1 MLARL
6 SKNPPSARLRDGLI
20 ALACLLGQVIYL
32 AVARFGY
39 HRFGF
44 PLDDAWIHQTYARSL
59 AQSGQWAFV
68 PGVAST
74 GSTSILWTLLV
85 TPAHLIHIDPR
96 IWTHALGLASLIAAA
111 LGAARLVDEDKHWV
125 SLFVGLAV
133 AVEWHLVWAASSGM
147 ETILFAAL
155 IIWFWVWFSRNDP
168 AQCQHQWRRGL
179 LLGVWGG
186 LLMWVRPEGVLVLA
200 VTGLYGLFSRGDLR
214 KRLIWSAAAGLGFL
228 LLIVPF
234 FGFNYLIG
242 GAPWPN
248 TFFAKQTEYAA
259 LWSKPYLLRLF
270 EQAKVMWVGG
280 QALLLP
286 GLLAYLWQWA
296 KKRPVEWVNVLP
308 VIWVILH
315 WALYAARLPVTYQ
328 HGRYAIPTAAIL
340 VIYGVRGMV
349 SVIRPRSQQLAPRA
363 ASLVWI
369 SSTVVV
375 FAVMMA
381 WMGAPAYAQDV
392 VFIEDQMV
400 ATAKWLD
407 GHTEPDSV
415 IAAHDIGAL
424 GYFAP
429 RSLIDLAGLVS
440 PEVIP
445 FMTDGEQLG
454 EYIVEM
460 DADYL
465 VVFPAWSQGYEQ
477 LVAGSCFS
485 PVWAADESAGIIE
498 PSPLGPMTVYEV
510 VCRADR

>member
-1 MLARL
+1 MISRL
-6 SKNPPSARLRDGLI
+6 TKQPLSPILRDGLI
-20 ALACLLGQVIYL
+20 ALACLISQVIYL
-32 AVARFGY
+32 AVARIGY

-44 PLDDAWIHQTYARSL
+44 PLDDAWIHQTYARNL

-85 TPAHLIHIDPR
+85 APAHLIHLDPR
-96 IWTHALGLASLIAAA
+96 IWTHGLGLASLIAAA
-111 LGAARLVDEDKHWV
+111 LGSARLIDEDKPWL

-133 AVEWHLVWAASSGM
+133 AVEWHLVWAAASGM

-155 IIWFWVWFSRNDP
+155 IVWFWVWLTRNDP
-168 AQCQHQWRRGL
+168 AQHDHQWQRGL

-186 LLMWVRPEGVLVLA
+186 LLMWARPEGVLVLA
-200 VTGLYGLFSRGDLR
+200 VAGLYGLFSRGDLR

-228 LLIVPF
+228 LLITPF
-234 FGFNYLIG
+234 FGFNTLIG

-248 TFFAKQTEYAA
+248 TFFAKQTEYAS
-259 LWSKPYLLRLF
+259 LWSVPYLLRLF
-270 EQAKVMWVGG
+270 EQAKVVWIGG
-280 QALLLP
+280 QTLLLP
-286 GLLAYLWQWA
+286 GLLAYLWLWA
-296 KKRPVEWVNVLP
+296 KKRPVEWARLLP
-308 VIWVILH
+308 IIWVVLH

-328 HGRYAIPTAAIL
+328 HGRYAIPTVTIL
-340 VIYGVRGMV
+340 VVYGVWGMV
-349 SVIRPRSQQLAPRA
+349 SISRPRSQQLVARS
-363 ASLVWI
+363 ASLVWM
-369 SSTVVV
+369 SSTAVV
-375 FAVMMA
+375 FIAMMA
-381 WMGAPAYAQDV
+381 WLGAPAYAEDV

-400 ATAKWLD
+400 TTARWID

-429 RSLIDLAGLVS
+429 RPLIDLAGLVS

-445 FMTDGEQLG
+445 FMTDGERLG

-460 DADYL
+460 NADYL
-465 VVFPAWSQGYEQ
+465 VVFPAWSRAYEK
-477 LVAGSCFS
+477 LVADPCFD
-485 PVWAADESAGIIE
+485 PVWNAEESGGTID

-510 VCRADR
+510 TCGHDQ